1 MLRIKFSYLD
11 ILNSSNP
18 LIGDYYFASESLDY
32 DNIYWE
38 PRITDSFDIERFFD
52 IQSDTTNRIRT
63 VQVHLD
69 NHDGFFN
76 QFMTSD
82 TTLLNNMMTLYYDNG
97 NGLTKSFTGRVQSID
112 GVSSIIDL
120 TLREIGYEYLENTFP
135 DAQIAYDYYSDSG
148 INESWNCIPIH
159 FGTVNRIPLS
169 WVNSFY
175 SEYMI
180 GSGPILRVNKV
191 YIDDDVVYDRTNPNI
206 HYKPNEDSQE
216 IHVRIFRGIGWD
228 ADGKR
233 ETVVDTV
240 RPETLDP
247 TRETVNG
254 NNVTHISQWGGFAYI
269 QLYSIDD
276 NNYEIPAYPYNSD
289 GAIGQVY
296 VDIEGIVSVTKSG
309 NTYTYG
315 TSTVRNPASII
326 KMMFCNPQL
335 VSEGPCAIG
344 WGYKESDVDFSQA
357 ITDCNTLGFK
367 IDGSFDSSGQFVESL
382 KIILQCCRGYI
393 IEENTKITLHIDKA
407 KNSLNPSAEFDEE
420 GIVGYDCNLESWN
433 EPELDSQINR
443 IKLSYDWSQEF
454 KRYNKKPDVN
464 HESPDYEQ
472 NTNYDQ
478 WLIDS
483 DHHLKIQK
491 WNTEELQLKLV
502 SDTTTAHKLAIYYL
516 RKKCLQHVQ
525 GTLSCENSVAM
536 NLDAGDLITIKSK
549 QFNWHNPSNLDIGK
563 LFQITAIKKGD
574 ELTDI
579 DFVEYNPDIFIMD
592 SSSFDMKALPS
603 KIANKLLPVT
613 PTNLVISQLVKEYAD
628 TSVIEA
634 SGVIT
639 YATNS
644 NKLYTTVQYADCG
657 ETLPDSSYV
666 PTWIT
671 YANIN
676 DNKFTISGLT
686 PGHYYKFR
694 VYTVNSNGAS
704 QPRTSSAIQM
714 QGDTVSPNVPTITSP
729 NISGKSV
736 TIKIS
741 LDSAPVDFKG
751 FELYKDGVYVTSMTV
766 NRVNGNAS
774 TEYTDLCEQYD
785 TNYNYKARSFDK
797 WNNLSAFTSEI
808 TVHTPEAIDV
818 EDIASTIAQLQDD
831 MVDTNQRITN
841 YASDNVLSVGEKAR
855 LAKDW
860 LSIRDSRYNKVKTE
874 AENHFFN
881 TALSVYN
888 SDYLAFITAY
898 NALKDYVDGPESV
911 INLTATTL
919 TESNIDGVGS
929 TVAKKFSDYFDLEIK
944 VLSDIDKDNKN
955 RASTIYAEC
964 YTPANVSNKITILPD
979 VVIFT
984 GLRLCVKF
992 LNGNTSLGTLTL
1004 DIKRNQT
1011 DEHGLINNGQGAKFY
1026 HNTGYS
1032 IPLLT
1037 FDAGSTI
1044 TLVLAERKEI
1054 IDGVES
1060 TIYIWEFADS
1070 SILGLSEKEITLGT
1084 NSYNLGM
1091 VNGQKII
1098 AQTVD
1103 TAQLNAQAV
1112 TTEKLAAQA
1121 VTAEKIDANAVTAE
1135 KIDAN
1140 AVTTRKIAAGAVTTE
1155 KLTSNQIIGKDFRTA
1170 EDVGSID
1177 GNTGNYISGVMFDG
1191 GGIRGYSSNGQVF
1204 SIGTNGMMTALA
1216 GEIGG
1221 WRIGNDRL
1229 ESISNTA
1236 GVPRIIIKG
1245 DGTIY
1250 TSDFATGVSGWRI
1263 DSIGNAEFNSAVI
1276 RGKIQSAVFEYNKI
1290 SAIGGQMLL
1299 KDASVVVAD
1308 DTHINSSTQL
1318 FVENPVVFN
1327 IGDCFVV
1334 KKDENNIFYGIISAI
1349 DSDSQS
1355 ATYGKL
1361 TYSIPQDAG
1370 TYFSPESGQSV
1381 VNYGNY
1387 MSGGILFD
1395 GEHAYIDIF
1404 KNQSENNAHVFSN
1417 NAIQL
1422 DHLVRLGNLNGI
1434 QGIVNDTYGIFIG
1447 DTNGFI
1453 QYTTTDGLIIK
1464 NDITA
1469 GGFIKSDNFTWLD
1482 NETPRTD
1489 IDTTKDGNNEYTNPV
1504 TRGDTYTTDGMLM
1517 NFHDGTIT
1525 NKAYR
1530 FEKDGDFYSKG
1541 SLVLE
1546 NSGSRDVQQTI
1557 RYRDSSIVS
1566 YGNYIIYNDKTDGTD
1581 AFQGHANGAI
1591 ILNAINKQNSSD
1603 ESNNIKRAD
1612 IVRIKTRQFDHN
1624 YNSPP
1629 TLSIDFGRAYTN
1641 LSSGT
1646 SSFETDPGNYNTN
1659 DEFFRTI
1666 INIKNGTDIYDY
1678 YKTDPVYNFT
1688 VSQDIESKINRGPL
1702 HIVSDSTHVNTLTK
1716 LYLDSL
1722 GTIPDMTSSYGYT
1735 CELILNVNGYEYNV
1749 YTVSEVDTT
1758 EKSLTIA
1765 FDSIDIA
1772 RIEERGGFSVINGD
1786 AVYYVDYRGPTNA
1799 KEVIFTT
1806 QEVLDSIETSQQFI
1820 VKTNST
1826 GHFWGYVTNKSS
1838 DNVSGCGP
1846 YFTYR
1851 RMSKQPTDIG
1861 EYALNDTTYI
1871 PAVNDKVY
1879 FYTRKSHK
1887 GRQYDAEMHIGAS
1900 ILPKESS
1907 FDTMYERGY
1916 YTLGSNG
1923 YQWRRWNGIYG
1934 SYGSFGYES
1943 NTPNNSKVEIGTD
1956 VSYGRGIRIYAGS
1969 SVHSGIM
1976 LGGSDLTSNTGT
1988 SANSWYITNE
1998 SGGLFKLYKNT
2009 TAKLSCDTDGNWT
2022 MDGSLTNSSGF
2033 VGELTGN
2040 AATATDSTT
2049 VKELNGTSNYNRP
2062 ILLSGLT
2069 NITTTTDNQTTPVYS
2084 NKFYANPSTGTIF
2097 ATGTAGATNGT
2108 GASFSSPL
2116 LTNTYQAGYNGCA
2129 IINSTAASNKFVMLA
2144 RMKSTNGKFM
2154 HGVYGGDYQFY
2165 YVADSVTT
2173 NTVTKTC
2180 LTINENGIVYAPN
2193 GFNGALT
2200 GNVTGNCT
2208 GSSGSCTGN
2217 AATATTATNANNL
2230 KVTHSGAAWRD
2241 ILGVAADFTSGSN
2254 QEVYG
2259 INNNSIAYYVDA
2271 NATSGNQ
2278 RAILMLGNTTAN
2290 TTAAGHNGQ
2299 LWMAGTNTGYTIITP
2314 GHNSTGTITLTL
2326 PSSTGTVA
2334 LTSSNITGS
2343 SGSCTGNAATATTA
2357 SACSGNAATATTA
2370 TNANNAKLN
2379 HTVGN
2384 TEYPLVFGSSFVITD
2399 AQQALRIGTPTATA
2413 ANCALRC
2420 KAYCAAA
2427 NTQGEAYIV
2436 CGNNIAK
2443 ASANNS
2449 RGSIYLYGTNAN
2461 NTRIVPSDTS
2471 ASITVT
2477 LPAST
2482 GTVALTSQI
2491 PSVAPYNN
2499 IYHGFGILVKSDEN
2513 KITGYGH
2520 ATVTYVG
2527 TSKVRI
2533 ECTIRITANTSTKE
2547 YFNYGI
2553 SAAQIKSVT
2562 GFPSNITP
2570 ISYAGYWDCPSILN
2584 SNGLNMFG
2592 GGTTFLSQSSN
2603 KYWQFG
2609 RYYTTSGAYGGW
2621 PAHTWTPSTIDANGG
2636 TVLHCVCYGSI

>member
-233 ETVVDTV
+233 ETVVDKI
-240 RPETLDP
+240 RPEILDP
-247 TRETVNG
+247 SRETISG
-254 NNVTHISQWGGFAYI
+254 TNVTHISQWGGFAYI
-269 QLYSIDD
+269 QLYSIDE

-344 WGYKESDVDFSQA
+344 WGYKESDVDFAQA
-357 ITDCNTLGFK
+357 IKDCGPNETINGEEIQHLNFV
-367 IDGSFDSSGQFVESL
+367 IDGSFDTSGQFGEAL
-382 KIILQCCRGYI
+382 KVILQCCRGYI

-407 KNSLNPSAEFDEE
+407 KDSLNPSAEFDEE

-433 EPELDSQINR
+433 EPELDSQTNR

-491 WNTEELQLKLV
+491 WNTEELELKLV

-841 YASDNVLSVGEKAR
+841 YVSDNVLSIGEKAR

-881 TALSVYN
+881 TALSAYN
-888 SDYLAFITAY
+888 ADYLAFVAAY
-898 NALKDYVDGPESV
+898 NSLKDYVDGPESI

-964 YTPANVSNKITILPD
+964 YTSATDSNKIVILPD
-979 VVIFT
+979 VVIFK

-1044 TLVLAERKEI
+1044 TLVLTEKTEI
-1054 IDGVES
+1054 IDGVTT
-1060 TIYIWEFADS
+1060 TIQVWEFSDS
-1070 SILGLSEKEITLGT
+1070 SILGLSEKEVSLGT

-1091 VNGQKII
+1091 VNGQRII

-1121 VTAEKIDANAVTAE
+1121 VTAEKIDANAVT
-1135 KIDAN
+1135 
-1140 AVTTRKIAAGAVTTE
+1140 TRKIAAGAVTSE

-1229 ESISNTA
+1229 ESISNTT

-1404 KNQSENNAHVFSN
+1404 KNKSLNNAHVFSN
-1417 NAIQL
+1417 DAIQL

-1541 SLVLE
+1541 SIVLE
-1546 NSGSRDVQQTI
+1546 NSGSRDVQQLI
-1557 RYRDSSIVS
+1557 RYSDSSIIS
-1566 YGNYIIYNDKTDGTD
+1566 YGNFIIYNNKTDGTD
-1581 AFQGHANGAI
+1581 AYKGHANGSVI
-1591 ILNAINKQNSSD
+1591 FNAVNKTNERDEQNG
-1603 ESNNIKRAD
+1603 IQRAD

-1624 YNSPP
+1624 YSSPP
-1629 TLSIDFGRAYTN
+1629 TLSIDFGRSYTY
-1641 LSSGT
+1641 LSSNVT
-1646 SSFETDPGNYNTN
+1646 MFETKAGNYNTTS
-1659 DEFFRTI
+1659 EMFRTI
-1666 INIKNGTDIYDY
+1666 LTIKNGTEIGEY
-1678 YKTDPVYNFT
+1678 YNTNPIYNFT
-1688 VSQDIESKINRGPL
+1688 VNTDIESTVNRGPL
-1702 HIVSDSTHVNTLTK
+1702 HIISDSTHVNTINK
-1716 LYLDSL
+1716 IYLDDL
-1722 GTIPDMTSSYGYT
+1722 GTIPDTVDIYGYYNAD
-1735 CELILNVNGYEYNV
+1735 IIIDINGYEYNSYV
-1749 YTVSEVDTT
+1749 TSCDST
-1758 EKSLTIA
+1758 EKSIGIE
-1765 FDSIDIA
+1765 FENRDIA
-1772 RIEERGGFSVINGD
+1772 LIEERGGFSVINGD
-1786 AVYYVDYRGPTNA
+1786 DVYYVDGRGPTNV
-1799 KEVIFTT
+1799 KDVIFVT
-1806 QEVLDSIETSQQFI
+1806 QEILDSIEINQQFL
-1820 VKTNST
+1820 VKTGT
-1826 GHFWGYVTNKSS
+1826 DGHFWGIVNTKNN
-1838 DNVSGCGP
+1838 DNSSGCGP
-1846 YFTYR
+1846 YFKYTR
-1851 RMSKQPTDIG
+1851 IKKQPTDYG
-1861 EYALNDTTYI
+1861 DAAYYDNDYI
-1871 PAVNDKVY
+1871 PAINDKVY
-1879 FYTRKSHK
+1879 FYLMDSYK
-1887 GRQYDAEMHIGAS
+1887 GRQYDTLMQIGAS
-1900 ILPKESS
+1900 IIPKDN
-1907 FDTMYERGY
+1907 DTNERTE

-1923 YQWRRWNGIYG
+1923 YQHMRWSGIYG

-1943 NTPNNSKVEIGTD
+1943 NTPNHSKVEIGTD

-1998 SGGLFKLYKNT
+1998 SGGIFKLYKNT

-2033 VGELTGN
+2033 IGELTGN
-2040 AATATDSTT
+2040 ASTATDSTT
-2049 VKELNGTSNYNRP
+2049 VKELSGTSNYNRP
-2062 ILLSGLT
+2062 LLLSGLT

-2097 ATGTAGATNGT
+2097 ATGTNGATNGT
-2108 GASFSSPL
+2108 GAAFSSSL
-2116 LTNTYQAGYNGCA
+2116 ATNTYQAGYSGCA
-2129 IINSTAASNKFVMLA
+2129 IINSTAAKGFNMLA

-2154 HGVYGGDYQFY
+2154 HGVYNGDYQFY
-2165 YVADSVTT
+2165 YVADTVTT
-2173 NTVTKTC
+2173 NTITKTC
-2180 LTINENGIVYAPN
+2180 LTINENGVVYAPN

-2200 GNVTGNCT
+2200 GNVTGNCSGSSGSCTGNAANVTGTVAIAHGGTGATTRLNALKALTNEDVGANATYFLTITNSWGKGGYSSVANVKSVLGIPASGTIATTSSNIT
-2208 GSSGSCTGN
+2208 GSSASCTGN
-2217 AATATTATNANNL
+2217 AATATTATNANN
-2230 KVTHSGAAWRD
+2230 
-2241 ILGVAADFTSGSN
+2241 
-2254 QEVYG
+2254 
-2259 INNNSIAYYVDA
+2259 
-2271 NATSGNQ
+2271 
-2278 RAILMLGNTTAN
+2278 
-2290 TTAAGHNGQ
+2290 
-2299 LWMAGTNTGYTIITP
+2299 
-2314 GHNSTGTITLTL
+2314 
-2326 PSSTGTVA
+2326 
-2334 LTSSNITGS
+2334 
-2343 SGSCTGNAATATTA
+2343 
-2357 SACSGNAATATTA
+2357 
-2370 TNANNAKLN
+2370 AKLT

-2384 TEYPLVFGSSFVITD
+2384 TEYPLVFGSSFVVND
-2399 AQQALRIGTPTATA
+2399 SQQALRIGTPTATA
-2413 ANCALRC
+2413 ANCALRA

-2436 CGNNIAK
+2436 CGNNLAK

-2449 RGSIYLYGTNAN
+2449 RGSIYLYGSSTGWTRLVPGNNA
-2461 NTRIVPSDTS
+2461 
-2471 ASITVT
+2471 ASNIELT

-2482 GTVALTSQI
+2482 GTLALTSQI
-2491 PSVAPYNN
+2491 PSVPPN
-2499 IYHGFGILVKSDEN
+2499 ILQIGNCYQGFGTL
-2513 KITGYGH
+2513 ITSGDS
-2520 ATVTYVG
+2520 TVTGVG
-2527 TSKVRI
+2527 HVYITVIETLSGKIRVRI
-2533 ECTIRITANTSTKE
+2533 EFSVGITKNSNPRAN
-2547 YFNYGI
+2547 YFNWGLN
-2553 SAAQIKSVT
+2553 AANIKSAT
-2562 GFPSNITP
+2562 KFPYNITP
-2570 ISYAGYWDCPSILN
+2570 EV
-2584 SNGLNMFG
+2584 G
-2592 GGTTFLSQSSN
+2592 GRWTCNWSN
-2603 KYWQFG
+2603 KSEMWNYENYGPILQYTTNYTAGWSFG
-2609 RYYTTSGAYGGW
+2609 RYYNTSANFGQ
-2621 PAHTWTPSTIDANGG
+2621 HTNNFMTVGLTIIKG
-2636 TVLHCVCYGSI
+2636 HCYGYATL